1 MKNNNEFGTMNERIG
16 MSQEAKASSQAAARK
31 YRNQN
36 QTGPRNTAQY
46 NYEFATGAPYQGM
59 SKEAKDSSKAA
70 AQKYRSQTQG
80 QNSYSTEF
88 GSFGFAQKG
97 YQAMGQEAKQ
107 GTLAA
112 KNQAYK
118 NEFGSSNSD
127 FQARSQQAAKQ
138 MRNYTPSS
146 QMQSKFSTEFA
157 SANGFAQKGY
167 QAMGQEAKQGTL
179 AAKNQAYKNE
189 FGSSNSDFQARSQIA
204 AQQMRSSQP
213 RQNSKYSMEFASGN
227 GFAQRGYNAMGQE
240 GKQGTIAAR
249 NQQSGNSDNRA
260 RSQAAAQMN
269 NQSK

>member
-1 MKNNNEFGTMNERIG
+1 MKNNEFGTMNERIG
-16 MSQEAKASSQAAARK
+16 MSQEAKASSKAAAQK

-36 QTGPRNTAQY
+36 QAGSRNTAQY

-59 SKEAKDSSKAA
+59 SQEAKDSSQAA
-70 AQKYRSQTQG
+70 AKKYRNQTQG

-88 GSFGFAQKG
+88 GTFGFAQKG

-138 MRNYTPSS
+138 MRNYQPS

-179 AAKNQAYKNE
+179 AAKNQAYTNE
-189 FGSSNSDFQARSQIA
+189 FGSSNSDFQARSQQA
-204 AQQMRSSQP
+204 AKQMRNYQP
-213 RQNSKYSMEFASGN
+213 KQQSNYSMEFASGN
-227 GFAQRGYNAMGQE
+227 GFAQSGYQAMGQE
-240 GKQGTIAAR
+240 AKQGTIAAR
-249 NQQSGNSDNRA
+249 NQRTGNSDFQA

-269 NQSK
+269 QSNK